1 MMDRNKA
8 YTDLLMRHR
17 NMLWGLCWQRAGGN
31 RDRCCDLLQEVSIA
45 LWENFDKLRP
55 ESSPEQEQA
64 WVRWQA
70 RSVFYQIGRR
80 QELSTEPLSEN
91 LTDSFTEEDAQQRK
105 ELLEDLLSSLDPDEQ
120 RMMRLYLEGYRGDEI
135 GKEMGISRDNFY
147 QRMHRAIQK
156 MRSVVLILFALLLT
170 SGVAIAIVPQWRHL
184 IFGSAESEATV
195 DDTLE
200 EEPEVVPEPIPFSA
214 PVTQTPK
221 AGRDTLPERELV
233 EPLPSLSLTD
243 NKDLPEEFPPLENYD
258 SLTVSVDGNHLII
271 RGAEGEWIRVFDNK
285 GWIVAAEIAGQVCV
299 IDLSL
304 YKTRRLNLRIGD
316 RPTMRLQL

>member
-105 ELLEDLLSSLDPDEQ
+105 ELLEDLLSALDPDEQ
-120 RMMRLYLEGYRGDEI
+120 RMLRLYLEGYRGDEI

-156 MRSVVLILFALLLT
+156 MRSVVLILFVLLLT

-184 IFGSAESEATV
+184 IFGSAEPEATV
-195 DDTLE
+195 TDTLE
-200 EEPEVVPEPIPFSA
+200 EEPEVVPEPIPFSD
-214 PVTQTPK
+214 PVNQTPK
-221 AGRDTLPERELV
+221 ACMDTLPEREPV
-233 EPLPSLSLTD
+233 EPLPLLSLLESTE
-243 NKDLPEEFPPLENYD
+243 LPEEVPLHTEYD
-258 SLTVSVDGNHLII
+258 SLAVSVDGNHLII
-271 RGAEGEWIRVFDNK
+271 RGAEGEWIRVFDNR
-285 GWIVAAEIAGQVCV
+285 GWMVAAEIAGKVCF

>member
-17 NMLWGLCWQRAGGN
+17 NMLWGLCWQRSGGD

-55 ESSPEQEQA
+55 ESTPEQERA
-64 WVRWQA
+64 WVCWQA

-91 LTDSFTEEDAQQRK
+91 FSDSFTEEDTQQRK
-105 ELLEDLLSSLDPDEQ
+105 ELLEELLSSLDPDEQ
-120 RMMRLYLEGYRGDEI
+120 RMLRLYLEGYRGDEI

-147 QRMHRAIQK
+147 QRMHRAIEK
-156 MRSVVLILFALLLT
+156 MRSVVLILFVLLLT

-184 IFGSAESEATV
+184 LFGSGKPEATV
-195 DDTLE
+195 VDTLQ
-200 EEPEVVPEPIPFSA
+200 EEPEFVPEPIPFSEPVAQA
-214 PVTQTPK
+214 PK
-221 AGRDTLPERELV
+221 SNRDPLPERQSV
-233 EPLPSLSLTD
+233 EPLPSLSLLESTE
-243 NKDLPEEFPPLENYD
+243 LPEEVPPHTEYD
-258 SLTVSVDGNHLII
+258 SLAVSVDDSHLII

-285 GWIVAAEIAGQVCV
+285 GWMVAAEVAGRVSI

-304 YKTRRLNLRIGD
+304 YRTRRLYLRIGD
-316 RPTMRLQL
+316 RPTIRLKL

>member
-17 NMLWGLCWQRAGGN
+17 NMLWGLCWQRSGGD

-55 ESSPEQEQA
+55 ESTPEQERA
-64 WVRWQA
+64 WVCWQA

-91 LTDSFTEEDAQQRK
+91 LSNTFTEEDTLQRK
-105 ELLEDLLSSLDPDEQ
+105 ELLEELLSSLDPDEQ
-120 RMMRLYLEGYRGDEI
+120 RMLRLYLEGYRGDEI

-156 MRSVVLILFALLLT
+156 MRSVVLILFVLLLT

-184 IFGSAESEATV
+184 LFGSGKPEATV
-195 DDTLE
+195 VDTLQ
-200 EEPEVVPEPIPFSA
+200 EEPEFFPEPIPFSEPVAQA
-214 PVTQTPK
+214 PK
-221 AGRDTLPERELV
+221 SNRDPLPERQSV
-233 EPLPSLSLTD
+233 EPLPSLSLLEST
-243 NKDLPEEFPPLENYD
+243 DLPEEVPPHTEYD
-258 SLTVSVDGNHLII
+258 SLAVSVDDSHLII
-271 RGAEGEWIRVFDNK
+271 TGAEGEWIRVYDK
-285 GWIVAAEIAGQVCV
+285 GGWMVAAEIAGKVCV

-304 YKTRRLNLRIGD
+304 YRTRRLNLRIGD
-316 RPTMRLQL
+316 RPTMRLKL